1 MLRHYCRWRSV
12 GLTAFDGTTDIA
24 IFKRFENRGKLKF
37 SEMKKRL
44 NKLLSHDA
52 LTVIVN
58 PANSVSK
65 LTREQLKIFTEKLKL
80 KEVGG
85 ADAKIVAY
93 SRESSSGTY
102 EFF

>member
-1 MLRHYCRWRSV
+1 
-12 GLTAFDGTTDIA
+12 
-24 IFKRFENRGKLKF
+24 
-37 SEMKKRL
+37 
-44 NKLLSHDA
+44 

-93 SRESSSGTY
+93 SRESHLEHMS
-102 EFF
+102 FFKEEVMDKKNY